1 MSTLLSRLDILLTA
15 NASGFR
21 EEMQG
26 AADESNNSFDKIKSG
41 AKAMAGALAGAF
53 AIGAI
58 GVWID
63 ETITAAIE
71 LDNLAKAVG
80 TNAQD
85 LQRWQ
90 AVAKK
95 SAVEVESVADAM
107 STLNEKILEQATG
120 GDTFL
125 KGLGIEAVDAAGNLK
140 TAEDALIEI
149 SGAFSEMSDG
159 AAKSAIAADLMGDAG
174 MKLIPILN
182 QGTDAISAQLKA
194 ADALGTVLD
203 QKTIQS
209 MRQFKADS
217 AAAGA
222 ALDAAKTTI
231 LIQLMPTLSKLA
243 GWLADVSKNTD
254 AVRVAV
260 DSVSI
265 VFKIFGSI
273 GIMVG
278 SALDW
283 AGKKI
288 GKMAAIIGL
297 LADGQFRGA
306 YETMRT
312 DTDSFAVAMI
322 KAGASVANYWSSTGK
337 NAAAAAAEVS
347 TATRSTARDLAVLNN
362 MAAASEPA
370 AAAAAKPAATAK
382 PATRPDLI
390 VDYAGLFLDQK
401 TAIDAAIAGM
411 GSELKF
417 DVRFDST
424 ELVIAEYQAMAEQ
437 LKQHQ
442 NVLTTD
448 LIAIDHGRLAA
459 AKQSV
464 MDQSLFERFLFKSD
478 NEAKM
483 ADAQKQFE
491 QETSLSALRLETLN
505 FELQE
510 KIRLVNAAEMQMVIG
525 QDEANRQR
533 EQLAS
538 EHVERMGEMERSKV
552 DEQRRNWALAKIFWT
567 QSLQG
572 MASEQ
577 TKAGKVAREIGKAQ
591 ALYDLYGR
599 TRTAAM
605 GARSAL
611 SVIPIIG
618 PALGQAAYLGT
629 MAMGAYQAKQ
639 IISGSSDLGAGGA
652 GSVPTASGVSGI
664 TPTSEQ
670 PQPEPQ
676 PRTTISIPADNIFL
690 GRQLVDLMND
700 AIGDGKGLNVP
711 QFVAV

>member
-1 MSTLLSRLDILLTA
+1 MSTTLLSRLDILLTA

-26 AADESNNSFDKIKSG
+26 AADESTSSFDKISSG
-41 AKAMAGALAGAF
+41 AKKMAGALAGAF

-95 SAVEVESVADAM
+95 SAVEVESVSDAM
-107 STLNEKILEQATG
+107 STLNEKLLEQATG

-125 KGLGIEAVDAAGNLK
+125 KGLGISAVDAAGNLK
-140 TAEDALIEI
+140 TAEDALLEI

-337 NAAAAAAEVS
+337 NAAAAAVEVS
-347 TATRSTARDLAVLNN
+347 NASRSTARDLAVLNN
-362 MAAASEPA
+362 MAASEPA
-370 AAAAAKPAATAK
+370 AAAAAKPATTAK

-401 TAIDAAIAGM
+401 TAIDAAIAGI
-411 GSELKF
+411 GTDLKF
-417 DVRFDST
+417 QVSFDST

-478 NEAKM
+478 NEAKV

-525 QDEANRQR
+525 ADEANKQR
-533 EQLAS
+533 EMLTA
-538 EHVERMGEMERSKV
+538 EHHARVIEMERSKV
-552 DEQRRNWALAKIFWT
+552 DLQRQQWDTAQNFFARGLDAMAAG
-567 QSLQG
+567 QG
-572 MASEQ
+572 
-577 TKAGKVAREIGKAQ
+577 KAAKVAKEINKAR
-591 ALYDLYGR
+591 ALWQIAQD
-599 TRTAAM
+599 TRSAAM
-605 GARSAL
+605 GAYNAL
-611 SVIPIIG
+611 AGIPIVG
-618 PALGQAAYLGT
+618 PALAVAA
-629 MAMGAYQAKQ
+629 AGAAIGFGALQAKAVL
-639 IISGSSDLGAGGA
+639 SDAPAGGA
-652 GSVPTASGVSGI
+652 TVPTASGVSAI
-664 TPTSEQ
+664 VPTADQ
-670 PQPEPQ
+670 PQNQIEPQ
-676 PRTTISIPADNIFL
+676 ARTTISIPADNIFL
-690 GRQLVDLMND
+690 GRQLVDLINE
-700 AIGDGKGLNVP
+700 AVGDGKGLNVP